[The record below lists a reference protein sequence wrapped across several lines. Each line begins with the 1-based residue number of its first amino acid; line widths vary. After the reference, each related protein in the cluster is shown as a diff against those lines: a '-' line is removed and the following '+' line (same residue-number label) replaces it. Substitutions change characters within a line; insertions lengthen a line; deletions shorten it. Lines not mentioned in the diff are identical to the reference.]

1 MTGPSAR
8 KLPRLILGGI
18 FVASVIGGVAF
29 AAIWPGQALALS
41 DRFCAA
47 VREAGPLGVII
58 FALAQ
63 ILIAL
68 SGALPA
74 ALLGAAAGAIY
85 GVGYGFAVASVSTLL
100 GAQLAFH
107 ASRGLLREFAQGVLE
122 GHPRL
127 KDLDATLAK
136 EGWRIVCLLRV
147 SPVMPFSATSFALG
161 LSSVRPR
168 DYAIG
173 TLASM
178 PALFGYVVLGAL
190 TKSGLEMGSL
200 SASPLRLAMLAV
212 GIVATLIL
220 TLKIGQILRSVGLFS
235 IRPRL
240 SDA

>member
-1 MTGPSAR
+1 M
-8 KLPRLILGGI
+8 
-18 FVASVIGGVAF
+18 
-29 AAIWPGQALALS
+29 
-41 DRFCAA
+41 
-47 VREAGPLGVII
+47 
-58 FALAQ
+58 
-63 ILIAL
+63 
-68 SGALPA
+68 
-74 ALLGAAAGAIY
+74 
-85 GVGYGFAVASVSTLL
+85 
-100 GAQLAFH
+100 
-107 ASRGLLREFAQGVLE
+107 
-122 GHPRL
+122 
-127 KDLDATLAK
+127 KDLDATIAK

-212 GIVATLIL
+212 GIVATLVL